1 MKRDAKREEK
11 KCAIP
16 ACWQPATSGG
26 MCNACRS
33 WWWRVQLYT
42 PGQLSTYVRRLDRFA
57 SRAGRLG
64 GLRRR
69 SKAA

>member
-1 MKRDAKREEK
+1 MKRESKREEK

-16 ACWQPATSGG
+16 ACWQPTQVAGFCS
-26 MCNACRS
+26 ACYS
-33 WWWRVQLYT
+33 WWNRVQFYT
-42 PGQLSTYVRRLDRFA
+42 APALATYLKRLDRFA